1 MQSREFVNER
11 DFNIL
16 EKPSRRRPAEEM
28 EYRIEIRRDGYAFI
42 LPEKIQM
49 ETLDVERRWV
59 TGGIS

>member
-11 DFNIL
+11 DSNIL
-16 EKPSRRRPAEEM
+16 EKPSRRSPAEEM
-28 EYRIEIRRDGYAFI
+28 EYRIEIRRDGYTFI
-42 LPEKIQM
+42 LPEKIQT